1 MFILFYFANNA
12 ANAIEYNF
20 VCEVSPRDDN
30 THGTLAPITTAA
42 TSAWLNLLLHL

>member
-1 MFILFYFANNA
+1 MFLYYFANKA

-20 VCEVSPRDDN
+20 VFAVSPRDDK
-30 THGTLAPITTAA
+30 TQGTLAPITTAA

>member
-1 MFILFYFANNA
+1 MFLYYYFANNA

-20 VCEVSPRDDN
+20 VLDVSPRDDN

-42 TSAWLNLLLHL
+42 TSAWSNLLLHL